1 MKKIALSIVMAVTA
15 LAACSAKGKTEAD
28 KPAAAQAV
36 GTQADTSYAFGYAI
50 GTSLKQTEVEIDY
63 AAFMNGVKD
72 VMEGKD
78 AKMTAEEANAKIQK
92 AIMVAMAAK
101 AEANKVKE
109 AAFLAENG
117 KKPGVTTTAS
127 GLQYEVITQGNGAKP
142 AAEDTVK
149 VDYVGTLVDGATFD
163 SSIQRGEPAVFPLNQ
178 VIPGWTEGIQLM
190 SIGSKYKFYIP
201 AALAYGETGAGD
213 VIPPNSTLI
222 FEVDLLEITP
232 TPTQN

>member
-1 MKKIALSIVMAVTA
+1 MKKIALSIVMAVSV

-28 KPAAAQAV
+28 KPAAAPAV
-36 GTQADTSYAFGYAI
+36 STRADTSYAFGFAI

-78 AKMTAEEANAKIQK
+78 AKMTPEEANAKIQE

-127 GLQYEVITQGNGAKP
+127 GLQYEVITQGSGAKP
-142 AAEDTVK
+142 VAEDTVK
-149 VDYVGTLVDGATFD
+149 VDYVGTLVDGTTFD
-163 SSIQRGEPAVFPLNQ
+163 SSVQRGEPAVFPLNQ

-201 AALAYGETGAGD
+201 AELAYGETGAGD

-232 TPTQN
+232 TPAQN

>member
-1 MKKIALSIVMAVTA
+1 MKKITLSIVMAVA
-15 LAACSAKGKTEAD
+15 VLAACSAKGNTEA
-28 KPAAAQAV
+28 KPAAEAPAQ
-36 GTQADTSYAFGYAI
+36 GTKADTSYAFGYAI

-78 AKMTAEEANAKIQK
+78 VKMNAEEANAKIQE
-92 AIMVAMAAK
+92 AIMAAMAVK

-117 KKPGVTTTAS
+117 KKAGVTTTAS
-127 GLQYEVITQGNGAKP
+127 GLQYEVVTEGSGAKP

-149 VDYVGTLVDGATFD
+149 VNYVGTLTDGTTFD
-163 SSIQRGEPAVFPLNQ
+163 SSVQRGEPAEFPLNQ

-213 VIPPNSTLI
+213 VIPPNATLI
-222 FEVDLLEITP
+222 FEVDLLEITKA
-232 TPTQN
+232 TAAE